1 MVSRGAP
8 AGSPPSRGITLE
20 AWAASDED
28 EPGELVDGQIVEEEV
43 PTNLHEAVVAWL
55 MRVLGSWVV
64 GRGGWVFG
72 SEHKL
77 AVSASR
83 GRKPDVSLYLPGVR
97 LSAKAALSRRPP
109 DVVVE
114 VISPRP
120 RDAHRD
126 RVDKLGEYAVFGVRS
141 YWLVDPQTRV
151 VELLELGA
159 DGRYAIART
168 ASNGIVDVEALPSF
182 SLNLDELWSEVDR
195 FVEDVDVDVDE
206 ASSSRP

>member
-20 AWAASDED
+20 AWADMDED
-28 EPGELVDGQIVEEEV
+28 EPGELVDGQIVEDEV

-55 MRVLGSWVV
+55 MRTLGAWAVS
-64 GRGGWVFG
+64 RGGWVFG

-77 AVSASR
+77 AVSAQR

-97 LSAKAALSRRPP
+97 LSAKASLSRRPP

-126 RVDKLGEYAVFGVRS
+126 RVDKLAEYAAFGVRA
-141 YWLVDPQTRV
+141 YWLIDPQTRI
-151 VELLELGA
+151 VELLELGT

-168 ASNGIVDVEALPSF
+168 ASSGTVDVEGLPSF
-182 SLNLDELWSEVDR
+182 ALSIDELWAEVDR
-195 FVEDVDVDVDE
+195 LAQDDDE
-206 ASSSRP
+206 PAG